1 MPFDPGN
8 VEDTYLGLEGAA
20 LEIKNPLFS
29 RASRAKEMLETNG
42 GFVRASV
49 RWFAVVKTVH
59 DAPC

>member
-1 MPFDPGN
+1 MALDLGN

-49 RWFAVVKTVH
+49 R
-59 DAPC
+59 